1 MERGE
6 RRSTRRASKTS
17 GLQQRPKTMF
27 SHTSSHSFVE
37 KQAKTVLTSL
47 TWRAET
53 KRRTSSSN
61 TFVTKPRCR
70 CLSDNLLQQLVN
82 ITVCKHWIWLTADF
96 CSVTGWLS
104 MCSQESVWQSLEGL
118 NRWRLRCEQTVASL
132 CRDLLTGGMWIPAA
146 GGRNRFYNVARD
158 SLHGSWSC
166 YSVGR
171 RTLCSSCFVA
181 F

>member
-1 MERGE
+1 M
-6 RRSTRRASKTS
+6 
-17 GLQQRPKTMF
+17 
-27 SHTSSHSFVE
+27 E

-53 KRRTSSSN
+53 KRTTSSSN
-61 TFVTKPRCR
+61 TFSQSWFLSFVTKPRCR
-70 CLSDNLLQQLVN
+70 CLSGNLLQQLVN
-82 ITVCKHWIWLTADF
+82 MTVCKHWIWLTADF
-96 CSVTGWLS
+96 CSVIGWLS

-118 NRWRLRCEQTVASL
+118 NQWRLGCEQTVASL
-132 CRDLLTGGMWIPAA
+132 FRDLLTGGMWIPAA
-146 GGRNRFYNVARD
+146 GGRNRFYNVARVHRD

-181 F
+181 YSNVNLSNGCRTS